1 MFALL
6 RYVAALVVF
15 VGAIA
20 VYLRNDALVT
30 LDLYTFNVEAP
41 LALLLAAAL
50 AAGMLVGYTVSLGRQ
65 WRLHHRAAKLARKVN
80 RLQSDLDG
88 LKATEA
94 EHAARQAAEAA
105 PLALPHDA
113 SPTRG

>member
-6 RYVAALVVF
+6 RYLVALVVF

-20 VYLRNDALVT
+20 VYLRNDAPAT
-30 LDLYTFNVEAP
+30 LDLYTFHVEAP

-50 AAGMLVGYTVSLGRQ
+50 ALGMLVGYTVSLGRQ
-65 WRLHHRAAKLARKVN
+65 WRLHHRAAKLARKVS

-88 LKATEA
+88 LKAAEA
-94 EHAARQAAEAA
+94 EHAARHAAESA

-113 SPTRG
+113 SPAR